1 MKLHGHALVM
11 PPQGEMLASN
21 IWALKV
27 NRGEVQRRDK
37 MSFSLE
43 KIKEFER
50 EIERRQGVEKVKERE
65 KKKAEEEKRKK
76 QERAKLHAEW
86 RKKGVVYYRSM
97 LKKEKAEEQM
107 RILHEKR
114 LAEEKAKE
122 EAAKARNRLKG
133 RNGEGYVKRP
143 PAKRLTVNARLS
155 GTTTAVSTTG
165 NFLKIKS

>member
-1 MKLHGHALVM
+1 
-11 PPQGEMLASN
+11 
-21 IWALKV
+21 
-27 NRGEVQRRDK
+27 

-107 RILHEKR
+107 HK
-114 LAEEKAKE
+114 LA
-122 EAAKARNRLKG
+122 G
-133 RNGEGYVKRP
+133 
-143 PAKRLTVNARLS
+143 LS
-155 GTTTAVSTTG
+155 EV
-165 NFLKIKS
+165 